1 MKTSSSNFSLTEE
14 EFLLNSLH
22 EIVKIWARGKGKAS
36 FSLDVS
42 DGLAN
47 LSLGIQLGHPS
58 DQHYDPGAQPHH
70 LPTHEQH
77 QDVVQQSRRH
87 KGPKRREKDRA
98 RAAAHQARLQ
108 SEAADPARLVTAAPA
123 VVKLP
128 CSGKL
133 LPLNTKT
140 SVATLEAT
148 TPSPSSSISP
158 TTPKKLQST
167 SEPPFRKYLDVS
179 VVKKQLFTHQESP
192 GDAHHAAEE
201 IPPSQNYQEREKDL
215 WTRLFKT

>member
-1 MKTSSSNFSLTEE
+1 MKTSSSTFSLTEE
-14 EFLLNSLH
+14 AFLLNSLH

-58 DQHYDPGAQPHH
+58 DQHYDPGAQLHH
-70 LPTHEQH
+70 LSPREQP
-77 QDVVQQSRRH
+77 QDVVQQRRRH

-108 SEAADPARLVTAAPA
+108 SQAAAPANLGTADPA

-128 CSGKL
+128 FSGKL
-133 LPLNTKT
+133 LPLNTKPT
-140 SVATLEAT
+140 TAPLPAT
-148 TPSPSSSISP
+148 TPSTSSSTSP
-158 TTPKKLQST
+158 TTPKKLFST
-167 SEPPFRKYLDVS
+167 LEPAFKKYLDVS
-179 VVKKQLFTHQESP
+179 IVKKQLFPHQLSH
-192 GDAHHAAEE
+192 GDDQPAAEE
-201 IPPSQNYQEREKDL
+201 IQPNQNYQEREKML
-215 WTRLFKT
+215 WTRLFEA

>member
-22 EIVKIWARGKGKAS
+22 EIVKIWARGSGKAS

-42 DGLAN
+42 DGQAN
-47 LSLGIQLGHPS
+47 LSLRFQLGHPG
-58 DQHYDPGAQPHH
+58 DQHYDPGAHLHHHHPHD
-70 LPTHEQH
+70 QQ
-77 QDVVQQSRRH
+77 QDDVQQKRRH
-87 KGPKRREKDRA
+87 KGPKRRAKDRA

-148 TPSPSSSISP
+148 TPSTSSSISP

-167 SEPPFRKYLDVS
+167 SEPPFSKYLHVR

-192 GDAHHAAEE
+192 GDTHHAAEE
-201 IPPSQNYQEREKDL
+201 IPTSQNYQERENL